1 MNFRTQTSY
10 RAWHAGRALRRGSG
24 QAMVEFLIAA
34 TTVLIPL
41 FLIVPLL
48 GKYMDMKSTAI
59 QAARYAAW
67 ERTVWFGS
75 TDWTA
80 AQKSDVQIQQEVQW
94 RFFSSTAM
102 TKFQDGDKN
111 VSSGWGGGGPKPLW
125 VDRAGNPMLVNYNSD
140 VTQGSTRADSPG
152 LMNDILDPVVSAIGV
167 VGNILGA
174 AFVLDMKSLYT
185 STVTAAVQPTRP
197 ITQVLGNMSD
207 LETFKTVTPVFT
219 EKSVLIANGWSANGA
234 AQTKAQTEGLTPT
247 SFLQRSPISD
257 ILTVIQYLA
266 YAFAPEL
273 APDHLKLGGVIQPD
287 IVPDDRIK

>member
-1 MNFRTQTSY
+1 MKQ
-10 RAWHAGRALRRGSG
+10 AGRANRRVSG

-80 AQKSDVQIQQEVQW
+80 AEKSDVQIQQEVQQ
-94 RFFSSTAM
+94 RFFSNTA
-102 TKFQDGDKN
+102 TAKFQAGDMN
-111 VSSGWGGGGPKPLW
+111 VTNGWGGGGPKPLW
-125 VDRAGNPMLVNYNSD
+125 VDRAGNPMLVAYNSN
-140 VTQGSTRADSPG
+140 VTQGSARADSPG
-152 LMNDILDPVVSAIGV
+152 LMNAILDPVVSAIGV

-174 AFVLDMKSLYT
+174 AFVLDMESLYT
-185 STVTAAVQPTRP
+185 STVTARVQPTRP
-197 ITQVLGNMSD
+197 ITQVLGNKSD
-207 LETFKTVTPVFT
+207 LETFATVTPIFT
-219 EKSVLIANGWSANGA
+219 EKNVLIANGWTAKGA
-234 AQTKAQTEGLTPT
+234 EQTKTQTEGLTPT
-247 SFLQRSPISD
+247 SFLQRAPISD

-266 YAFAPEL
+266 YVFAPEL

-287 IVPDDRIK
+287 VVPDDRLK